1 MNNLYTYIKINENKY
16 KFITENKT
24 EYLVNLIKQGDTLI
38 FNYNV
43 DGDFNRIVND
53 GNMYKVLTTVFT
65 IIKEFTNKNKWVKY
79 IGYLPVRKG
88 NEDIKNNIRHKLYI
102 KFLRKFYNFTDDD
115 IEIEE
120 AATDNDY
127 YVFVNIKNNKLIEI
141 IIQEYKKI
149 GSGQHGKA
157 FLKNNK
163 VYKTTNSVSEY
174 NLAKKI
180 LESNIEFKSLPKIY
194 NVEKLNDDKFLI
206 IKDYYEEISDD
217 LMEEID
223 EDIDEIFDYMYE
235 KNMNIR
241 KSNTNLTMLFE
252 TKLLDF
258 LENLKRELIQLGY
271 KPYNIDIEG
280 LSLNTGLDKN
290 GNYILFDF

>member
-43 DGDFNRIVND
+43 DGDFYRIVND